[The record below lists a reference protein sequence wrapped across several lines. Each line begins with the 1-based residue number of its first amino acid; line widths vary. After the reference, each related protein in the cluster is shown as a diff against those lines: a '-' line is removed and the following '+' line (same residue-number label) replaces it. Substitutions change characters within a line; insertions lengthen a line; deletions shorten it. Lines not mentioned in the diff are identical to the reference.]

1 MFDAARPPEDLA
13 ETLRAL
19 GASARALDDGERL
32 RRMLADANTRMNLV
46 GASTLAD
53 FWRRHFLDSAQL
65 LALAPPARRWADL
78 GSGAGFPGLVLAIL
92 LRDAPGTEVH
102 LVESMAKKC
111 GFLSEVIRELNLP
124 ARVHNQRAEDLPL
137 AVDVVAARACA
148 PLTRLL
154 GFARPSLRR
163 DVRGLFLKGAEVDT
177 ELAEA
182 RKSWRFTVA
191 VHPSLSDPRG
201 RILEITELARAP

>member
-19 GASARALDDGERL
+19 GASARALDDGVRL